1 MNLAS
6 LQNAAKARRFAHP
19 GFDASTLPAP
29 CTSHF
34 RDDGAEDDQRS
45 IHLQGAGFFGGI
57 A

>member
-19 GFDASTLPAP
+19 GFDASNLPVP
-29 CTSHF
+29 CFPHF
-34 RDDGAEDDQRS
+34 RDDGF
-45 IHLQGAGFFGGI
+45 HLQGAGFFGGI